1 MLLSRVALQRARG
14 CRQLAVTLSEGLAQA
29 AEVEWVRETLVRSAQ
44 LRSGSLN
51 KGATARSEA

>member
-29 AEVEWVRETLVRSAQ
+29 AEVEWVRETVS
-44 LRSGSLN
+44 
-51 KGATARSEA
+51 